1 MRNGSGSTRSVLR
14 LMRSGVL
21 FTLLALGAFAA
32 AQGFDENVYYQ
43 QCLRFEA
50 GGDLETARRACQ
62 NALQVRPSFSEAELA
77 LARIELKLGD
87 HAGAESR
94 LRRIRTSIGTAEPLV
109 LLAEAVL
116 AGGRPLEAESFL
128 QSARSLL
135 AERGN
140 RELEGRLH
148 LVAGQI
154 SQHRGEYDAALT
166 AYGAAIAAD
175 GINVEYRLADAQL
188 RLRMGDPDSAT
199 QQLRAY
205 MNLTGDSRDPRV
217 RSLLG
222 RSLWAQGDLGAAA
235 GELATAHQL
244 RGSRDIDAQARDLR
258 SLSFI
263 YLAQGDYEAGSL
275 AMRESLRRDN
285 LLSHLS
291 GNTILWLF
299 ALLLLVGSHLVGESR
314 ISNSSTLEVLDGP
327 RTWSVGNVYGVL
339 LLSLLLAA
347 TVSVLYG
354 VVRFE
359 NPLVLFTPVQSTNA
373 WALFFITLA
382 VMLALLSWHRV
393 QANGFDPMD
402 TLIGS
407 SDKAL
412 FGVGWGLVM
421 LAAFIAYLY
430 YDPFD
435 GALGGFYLDLMQLTP
450 YVVAAM
456 ILVPLAEL
464 FFRAMLVPPVARR
477 YDRRI
482 ATVVS
487 ATLYAIM
494 FGTPVA
500 LLLVFGLV
508 LADMTQRRKNGLE
521 PLLAQ
526 LTLHVGLL
534 IAVAVSP
541 FVRSLFFA

>member
-1 MRNGSGSTRSVLR
+1 M
-14 LMRSGVL
+14 
-21 FTLLALGAFAA
+21 LALVVIGGMAA

-94 LRRIRTSIGTAEPLV
+94 LRRVRDRIGTAEPLV

-128 QSARSLL
+128 QSARTLL

-154 SQHRGEYDAALT
+154 AQHRGEYDAALT

-175 GINVEYRLADAQL
+175 GINVDYRLADAAL
-188 RLRMGDPDSAT
+188 RLRMGDPASAT

-222 RSLWAQGDLGAAA
+222 RSLWAEGDMVAAA

-244 RGSRDIDAQARDLR
+244 RGSRDVDAQARDLR

-263 YLAQGDYEAGSL
+263 YLAQGDYEAGTL

-285 LLSHLS
+285 LLSHLN
-291 GNTILWLF
+291 GNTIMWLF
-299 ALLLLVGSHLVGESR
+299 ALLLLVGAHLVGESR

-354 VVRFE
+354 VVRFD
-359 NPLVLFTPVQSTNA
+359 NPLVLLTPVQATNA
-373 WALFFITLA
+373 WALFFITLS

-402 TLIGS
+402 ALVGN

-412 FGVGWGLVM
+412 YGVGWGLLM
-421 LAAFIAYLY
+421 LAAFIAYLH

-435 GALGGFYLDLMQLTP
+435 GALGGFYLDLVQLTP

-477 YDRRI
+477 YDGRI
-482 ATVVS
+482 AVLVS
-487 ATLYAIM
+487 ATLYAIV

-500 LLLVFGLV
+500 LLLLFGLL
-508 LADMTQRRKNGLE
+508 LADMTRRRKNGIE
-521 PLLAQ
+521 ALLAQ
-526 LTLHVGLL
+526 LTLHVGLV